1 MELSA
6 RVLWREGM
14 PLAQHHFQG
23 QSRYFERSIAAALTS
38 LYHKPYGLVGVELD
52 VEALRN
58 GTVALLHARGIM
70 PDGLPFHFPEADPLP
85 EPRDIRS
92 LFSPTQDVQRVH
104 LVIPPYR
111 PGGANCALGVDA
123 DERDRRYV
131 AAVANMPDDTTGED
145 SRPVGVARK
154 NFALLLDGELD
165 ETLVSLPVAQ
175 VRRDASGQLAYDAD
189 YVPPVLQIGASDRV
203 MELLQRLA
211 DILDAKSEALAQEGR
226 EQRGAPRDV
235 ASYWLAHAIQ
245 TGLVGLRHHLSI
257 RRSRPEALYLE
268 LSRLAGALCTFA
280 LDAHPRTLPLYD
292 HDQLGD
298 VLATLDRHIRGH
310 LDLAA
315 SSNAIAIPLDR
326 SRKLLLT
333 GAVSDRRCFGPT
345 TRWVLGVRVGKPG
358 ADSTPLVSAV
368 PKLMKVCSAQHIAR
382 LVKEAFPGL
391 PLEHLTIPPSGLA
404 ATPGTQYFQIGQ
416 SGPCWASLTQ
426 TGEVGVYVPQALAAA
441 EVELWVLLD
450 ATAGASR

>member
-38 LYHKPYGLVGVELD
+38 LHHKPYGLAGLELD

-58 GTVALLHARGIM
+58 GTVALLHARGIL

-85 EPRDIRS
+85 EPRDIRE

-104 LVIPPYR
+104 LAIPPYR
-111 PGGANCALGVDA
+111 PGGANCALEEGA
-123 DERDRRYV
+123 DDRDHRFV
-131 AAVANMPDDTTGED
+131 AAVTMTPDETTGED
-145 SRPVGVARK
+145 TKPVGVARK
-154 NFALLLDGELD
+154 NFMLLLDGELT
-165 ETLVSLPVAQ
+165 EGLVTLPIAQ
-175 VRRDASGQLAYDAD
+175 VRRDGAGQLAYDAE

-203 MELLQRLA
+203 MSMLQRLVE
-211 DILDAKSEALAQEGR
+211 ILDAKAETQVHEALDRSG
-226 EQRGAPRDV
+226 PRDV
-235 ASYWLAHAIQ
+235 ASYWLAHAMQ
-245 TGLVGLRHHLSI
+245 TGLVGLRHHLSV

-268 LSRLAGALCTFA
+268 MSRLAGALCTFA
-280 LDAHPRTLPLYD
+280 LDAHPRELPSYD

-298 VLATLDRHIRGH
+298 CLAALDRHIRAH
-310 LDLAA
+310 LDVAA
-315 SSNAIAIPLDR
+315 SSNAVQVPLER
-326 SRKLLLT
+326 TRKLLLT
-333 GAVSDRRCFGPT
+333 GSVADRRCFGPS
-345 TRWVLGVRVGKPG
+345 RWVLGVRPGEPG

-368 PKLMKVCSAQHIAR
+368 PQLMKVCSAQHIAR

-391 PLEHLTIPPSGLA
+391 PLTHLPIPPSGIA
-404 ATPGTQYFQIGQ
+404 AHPGTQYFQIEQ

-426 TGEVGVYVPQALAAA
+426 TGAVGVYLPQALAAS
-441 EVELWVLLD
+441 EVELWVLLQSD
-450 ATAGASR
+450 AGASR

>member
-38 LYHKPYGLVGVELD
+38 LHHKPYGLAGLELD

-92 LFSPTQDVQRVH
+92 LFSPTQDVQRVS
-104 LVIPPYR
+104 LAIPPYR
-111 PGGANCALGVDA
+111 PGGPNCALRDDA

-131 AAVANMPDDTTGED
+131 AAIAMTPDDTTGED
-145 SRPVGVARK
+145 TKPVGVARK
-154 NFALLLDGELD
+154 NFALLLDGELR
-165 ETLVSLPVAQ
+165 EGLVSLPVAQ
-175 VRRDASGQLAYDAD
+175 VRRDTAGQLAYDAE
-189 YVPPVLQIGASDRV
+189 YVPPLLQIGASDRV
-203 MELLQRLA
+203 MGLLQRLVE
-211 DILDAKSEALAQEGR
+211 ILDAKAETLAQEGQAR
-226 EQRGAPRDV
+226 RGAPRDV
-235 ASYWLAHAIQ
+235 ASYWLAHAMQ
-245 TGLVGLRHHLSI
+245 TGLVGLRHHLTV

-280 LDAHPRTLPLYD
+280 LDAHPRTLPSYD
-292 HDQLGD
+292 HDRLGD
-298 VLATLDRHIRGH
+298 CLTALDRHIRGH

-333 GAVSDRRCFGPT
+333 GAVSDRRCFGKA
-345 TRWVLGVRVGKPG
+345 RWVLGVRLGVPG
-358 ADSTPLVSAV
+358 ADSTPLVAAV
-368 PKLMKVCSAQHIAR
+368 PKLVKVCAAQHIAR
-382 LVKEAFPGL
+382 LVKEAYPGL
-391 PLEHLTIPPSGLA
+391 PLEHLPIPPAGVA
-404 ATPGTQYFQIGQ
+404 AAPGTQYFQLGQ
-416 SGPCWASLTQ
+416 SGPCWAGLVE
-426 TGEVGVYVPQALAAA
+426 TGQVGVYLPQALAAV
-441 EVELWVLLD
+441 EVELWVLLE
-450 ATAGASR
+450 ATTGAAR